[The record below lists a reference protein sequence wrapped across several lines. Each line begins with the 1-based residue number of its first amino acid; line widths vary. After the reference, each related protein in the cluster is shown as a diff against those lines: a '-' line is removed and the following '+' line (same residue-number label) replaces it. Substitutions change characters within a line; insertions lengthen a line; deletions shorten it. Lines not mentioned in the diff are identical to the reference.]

1 MRREALALGLA
12 LGLTLSGCH
21 YDVQGA
27 RPTPSPAPT
36 PAEPSVAVV
45 VEKPFALPVD
55 PAAGW
60 NPYGGSKS
68 SNMTLLGL
76 VCESLFALDGTFT
89 PQPLLASGATALE
102 DGLAWT
108 VRLRDGVTFSD
119 GSALDAKA
127 VAAACNAAKGAKS
140 VYATRLS
147 GVKKITAQADGTVLF
162 QLSEA
167 NADFPALLDFP
178 IAKVEGETVVGT
190 GPYTVGEES
199 LTARQDWWRGL
210 ALPLDAIALKAI
222 SDADGLA
229 AEFSQGEV
237 SLVAV
242 DPTGTESMDYAGNY
256 QSWEYVTSTVVYV
269 GFRCN
274 KGPCKSAEFRSA
286 VSQALDRE
294 GLVGSALSGHAV
306 AATLPVAPTAGRYDR
321 TVADKAGY
329 DPLAAGQALEELGY
343 RLGEDGLRYNGRYP
357 LSLTVLVSSDNV
369 YNEALAKGVAE
380 KLGELGIQATVKA
393 LPWEDY
399 QKALTKGEF
408 DLYLAQS
415 RMTGDF
421 DPGAFLTAGS
431 GLYYGGFSSKELKE
445 ALGEARRTGQWT
457 AFYEKW
463 REEMPLAVV
472 CFKTGGLLTRWG
484 QVEGAAPTQGN
495 LFYGFE
501 NWKIS

>member
-1 MRREALALGLA
+1 MKREAFVLCLVLCLG
-12 LGLTLSGCH
+12 LSGCH
-21 YDVQGA
+21 YNVQGG
-27 RPTPSPAPT
+27 RPTPSPTVP
-36 PAEPSVAVV
+36 PEPSVAVV

-76 VCESLFALDGTFT
+76 VCESLYTLDGAFA
-89 PQPLLASGATALE
+89 PQPLLASGGTASE
-102 DGLAWT
+102 DGLTWT
-108 VRLRDGVTFSD
+108 IRLREGVTFSD
-119 GSALDAKA
+119 GSALDARA

-162 QLSEA
+162 QLAQA
-167 NADFPALLDFP
+167 NRDFPALLDFP

-210 ALPLDAIALKAI
+210 ALPLETIELKAI
-222 SDADGLA
+222 SDADALA
-229 AEFSQGEV
+229 SEFSQGEI

-242 DPTGTESMDYAGNY
+242 DPTGTESMDYAGND

-274 KGPCKSAEFRSA
+274 KGPCKSAEFRQA
-286 VSQALDRE
+286 VSRALDRE

-321 TVADKAGY
+321 TLADKGGY
-329 DPLAAGQALEELGY
+329 DPSAAGQALEELGY
-343 RLGEDGLRYNGRYP
+343 RLGEDGLRYDGRYP
-357 LSLTVLVSSDNV
+357 LSLTVLVNSDNV
-369 YNEALAKGVAE
+369 YNEALAGAVAE
-380 KLGELGIQATVKA
+380 ELGELGIQVTAKA

-399 QKALTKGEF
+399 QKALAKGEF

-421 DPGAFLTAGS
+421 DPGPFLTAGS
-431 GLYYGGFSSKELKE
+431 GLCYGGFSPSKELKE
-445 ALGEARRTGQWT
+445 ALGEARRTGQW
-457 AFYEKW
+457 APFYEKW
-463 REEMPLAVV
+463 REETPLAVV

-484 QVEGAAPTQGN
+484 QVEGATPTQGN